1 VRKIDGRNV
10 RVCKLDTAE
19 RCWKLVASF
28 LATTEREGALMEQL
42 FARLYAK
49 YNRCLT
55 SAEIGAFR
63 RQHSVPKATLH
74 VLLTQMEKAEVIRKA
89 PWAGH
94 DGEFLYYLHDGFS
107 KALFRTL
114 KAYRR
119 MLPAKKKDVR
129 AHPAF
134 SKAVEC

>member
-1 VRKIDGRNV
+1 MQKIDAHNV
-10 RVCKLDTAE
+10 RLRKLDTTE

-28 LATTEREGALMEQL
+28 LATTEREGELMEQVFAL
-42 FARLYAK
+42 FCNK
-49 YNRCLT
+49 YNRCVN

-63 RQHSVPKATLH
+63 RQHSIPKASLH
-74 VLLTQMEKAEVIRKA
+74 VLLAQMEKAEVIKKL

-94 DGEFLYYLHDGFS
+94 GGGFLYYLHDGFS

-119 MLPAKKKDVR
+119 MLPPRKHEAR

-134 SKAVEC
+134 SKSAEP